1 MYNSK
6 THVVY
11 ELKRLLTTK
20 RRYQE
25 RLEQLPQGYLKLCA
39 SNGRPYYMRLK
50 DGQKQYLGNGAKEE
64 VQKLQER
71 RFLEVTIRNIEY
83 NQGLMEQYLDQ
94 YRPTEP
100 HEVMQ
105 SLPKAYQR
113 YDTYWAEG
121 ILNPKQWE
129 FADYNKSNFH
139 PEHLTHKTQKGE
151 FVRSKSEALIADI
164 LYERGIPYH
173 YEERLLLGDKTV
185 VPDFKVLVRSEN
197 RFKFLEHCTMIENER
212 YIRSFIWKMQ
222 QYQAHGYL
230 PWRDIFYTF
239 DDVDGSIDTF
249 SINKMLDHY
258 FE

>member
-83 NQGLMEQYLDQ
+83 NQGLMEQYFDQ

-100 HEVMQ
+100 H
-105 SLPKAYQR
+105 
-113 YDTYWAEG
+113 
-121 ILNPKQWE
+121 
-129 FADYNKSNFH
+129 
-139 PEHLTHKTQKGE
+139 
-151 FVRSKSEALIADI
+151 
-164 LYERGIPYH
+164 
-173 YEERLLLGDKTV
+173 
-185 VPDFKVLVRSEN
+185 
-197 RFKFLEHCTMIENER
+197 
-212 YIRSFIWKMQ
+212 
-222 QYQAHGYL
+222 
-230 PWRDIFYTF
+230 
-239 DDVDGSIDTF
+239 
-249 SINKMLDHY
+249 
-258 FE
+258 